1 MEALALMLIHLLTP
15 RGLSW
20 TRNGVPKTD
29 EAHERLKLAKKNAL
43 PEDLCRGLPPE
54 FEEFLRY
61 CRRLN
66 FYDKPDYER
75 WIEEFRSLAVESG
88 FPEEDDFIWPPPEPI
103 VRGSVI
109 YHRLAIDKNSP
120 KSLNP
125 RPRNWTSRP
134 FLMFSEA

>member
-29 EAHERLKLAKKNAL
+29 AAHEQLKLEKKNAL

-66 FYDKPDYER
+66 FTDKPDYAR
-75 WIEEFRSLAVESG
+75 WIEEFKSLAVESG

-103 VRGSVI
+103 VRGTVACCMLPFHEDSPI
-109 YHRLAIDKNSP
+109 NLNLQLRIWIAI
-120 KSLNP
+120 
-125 RPRNWTSRP
+125 P
-134 FLMFSEA
+134 FLPSSKA

>member
-29 EAHERLKLAKKNAL
+29 EAHERLKLEKKNAL

-66 FYDKPDYER
+66 FTDKPDYVR
-75 WIEEFRSLAVESG
+75 WIEEFRSLGVESG
-88 FPEEDDFIWPPPEPI
+88 FPEEDDFIWPSPEPI
-103 VRGSVI
+103 VRGSVACCVLSF
-109 YHRLAIDKNSP
+109 HEDSPTNLNLRLRI
-120 KSLNP
+120 
-125 RPRNWTSRP
+125 WVMMP
-134 FLMFSEA
+134 FLPSSKA

>member
-1 MEALALMLIHLLTP
+1 MRIWLSSVVPSRRDDMEALALMLIHLLTP

-29 EAHERLKLAKKNAL
+29 EAHERLKLEKKNAL

-66 FYDKPDYER
+66 FSDKPDYER

-88 FPEEDDFIWPPPEPI
+88 FPEEDNFIWPPPEPI
-103 VRGSVI
+103 VRGSMV
-109 YHRLAIDKNSP
+109 YYRLALDKSSP
-120 KSLNP
+120 KNLNP
-125 RPRNWTSRP
+125 
-134 FLMFSEA
+134 